1 MNKEQFE
8 AQLMLDAKRSLS
20 YNLVIEAIALK
31 EEIQATEEDVNAK
44 FEELAAQYNMGLEQI
59 KAQVSPEAIQQEV
72 VFKKTIDFLVENLNI
87 Q

>member
-1 MNKEQFE
+1 
-8 AQLMLDAKRSLS
+8 
-20 YNLVIEAIALK
+20 
-31 EEIQATEEDVNAK
+31 
-44 FEELAAQYNMGLEQI
+44 MGLEQI